1 MTQGKT
7 ILIPGCGIGGLV
19 AANNLRKALPK
30 EHQIVVAERE
40 ARFLFCP
47 PLIWLMTGLRTADNI
62 SWPLSKL
69 EDLYRIVAES
79 DRVLTF

>member
-7 ILIPGCGIGGLV
+7 ILIPGCGIGGLM

-30 EHQIVVAERE
+30 EH
-40 ARFLFCP
+40 
-47 PLIWLMTGLRTADNI
+47 
-62 SWPLSKL
+62 
-69 EDLYRIVAES
+69 RIVAES